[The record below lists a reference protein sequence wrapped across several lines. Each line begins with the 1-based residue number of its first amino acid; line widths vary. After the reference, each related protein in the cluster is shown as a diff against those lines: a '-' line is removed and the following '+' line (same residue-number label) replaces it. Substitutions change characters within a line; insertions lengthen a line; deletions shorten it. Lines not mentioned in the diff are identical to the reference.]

1 MQAPRIA
8 RPGLAPLDVTLPH
21 DTSFTSA
28 SQRFHDLDKSTTKTS
43 THAVIGHAT
52 SPHSCLASSFDG
64 NASHSSQLPVHPD
77 VTSKA
82 ESDVVHPSQSP
93 VQAAVTPCVE
103 DSAGPS
109 QSPASVQADV
119 TPNVEVI
126 AGPSSQPHMQA
137 DTIPNVESN
146 AGGPSQLPAPAD
158 TVPNVEPSPTQ
169 ATELITVPV
178 AKPMVAPPAAPPG
191 LVKISCVLHNKR
203 KDHTYSVL
211 GIIGHGG
218 FARVVRARTADG
230 MHVAI
235 KIMDKWEMMQQPDM
249 RFQMKQEKEAYRLL
263 GLPPKDG
270 IETPVVDKYL
280 VKLLESWE
288 EDGFIY
294 FVMVRVLA
302 HRIAAACQ
310 AHARYVAAVVS
321 GIPLGSV
328 GLPGETRR
336 NARMGEKAPLRG
348 VGMYP

>member
-28 SQRFHDLDKSTTKTS
+28 SQHFLDLDKSATKTS

-52 SPHSCLASSFDG
+52 SPHSGLASSVDG
-64 NASHSSQLPVHPD
+64 NASHSSQPPVHPD

-82 ESDVVHPSQSP
+82 ESDVVLPSQSP
-93 VQAAVTPCVE
+93 AQAAVTPCVE

-109 QSPASVQADV
+109 QLPVQANV
-119 TPNVEVI
+119 TPTVEVI
-126 AGPSSQPHMQA
+126 AGPSSQSTVQA
-137 DTIPNVESN
+137 DTIPNAESN

-169 ATELITVPV
+169 ATESITVPV

-203 KDHTYSVL
+203 KDHSYSVL

-294 FVMVRVLA
+294 FVMVRVLV
-302 HRIAAACQ
+302 HCVAAACQ

-321 GIPLGSV
+321 GIPLGSARI
-328 GLPGETRR
+328 PGETRR